1 MGKVRPSFIKT
12 TARKLLEMYPDQ
24 FTTDFE
30 ENKKKVAELTNVT
43 SKRVRNRVAGY
54 ITRLVKQRER
64 RRRLALA
71 EGEAPIT

>member
-30 ENKKKVAELTNVT
+30 ENKKKVAELTNIT

-71 EGEAPIT
+71 EGETPIT

>member
-30 ENKKKVAELTNVT
+30 ENKKKVAELTNIT

-64 RRRLALA
+64 KRRLALA
-71 EGEAPIT
+71 EGETPIT

>member
-30 ENKKKVAELTNVT
+30 ENKKKVAELTNIT